1 MSVNWDY
8 YRKRNRITN
17 LPQWCRQ
24 NNIESYTDFLKVLRS
39 LSLDPVP
46 PTHPDLVLME
56 ITGGAE
62 ARKILEEKKRLQLGK
77 EFGLR
82 SPSPPPHHPKSPAGK
97 KTSKPVKTTPQGGGL
112 RQNKLETASAEPVS
126 YSKSKLQQMKK
137 ADLQRLCNELG
148 VKLKTGKQTKASL
161 VSAIMS
167 SQK

>member
-1 MSVNWDY
+1 MSVSWDY

-62 ARKILEEKKRLQLGK
+62 ARKILEEKKRLQLEA
-77 EFGLR
+77 EFDQTMPYH
-82 SPSPPPHHPKSPAGK
+82 SKSLAGK